1 VQKTVAADVRCKKC
15 REMAPVLVTTVRPGL
30 FQSKCTNCGELRC
43 ATQVEEKAVPLQPAL
58 FDDKT
63 LASLSP
69 A

>member
-1 VQKTVAADVRCKKC
+1 
-15 REMAPVLVTTVRPGL
+15 MAPVLVTTVRPGL